1 MGGTGSVVRRFH
13 IEIAWGIFACANLVA
28 MFVFPVQAT
37 VPFHFIWI
45 SLTLVYGYRTWDSR
59 PTLIVL
65 GLVMLTTT
73 FGEVHATREWAEL
86 SEIPLMAAMFL
97 AMVWHARR
105 RQRAIEDLRVGAERE
120 RDFLRDASHHLR
132 TPITIAVGHAEI
144 VRDVVEDPRTVDDV
158 DVVLD
163 ELHNLGEIANR
174 ILMLATADHPEYL
187 RPEPLAVD
195 AFVQRVG
202 DRWCIAADRDWQI
215 DCGSAA
221 VIKAD
226 RDQIERSLDAILEN
240 SVNHTTDADSIRIT
254 TSTGGGVV
262 AITVT
267 DTGSGIPR
275 AHLPHVFERFFGTN
289 TGSRR
294 GTGLGL
300 AIVQSVAEAHGG
312 KAAITSEEGVG
323 TAVTLSLPLGADA
336 GVAAGSLLARERA

>member
-1 MGGTGSVVRRFH
+1 MGGTDSVVRKFH
-13 IEIAWGIFACANLVA
+13 IEIAWAIFASANLVA
-28 MFVFPVQAT
+28 MFVFPAQVT

-45 SLTLVYGYRTWDSR
+45 SLTLVYGYRTWEPR

-65 GLVMLTTT
+65 GIVMFTTT
-73 FGEVHATREWAEL
+73 FGEVNSTRAWAEL

-105 RQRAIEDLRVGAERE
+105 RQRAIEDLRIGAERE

-132 TPITIAVGHAEI
+132 TPITIAVGHAEL
-144 VRDVVEDPRTVDDV
+144 VRHAVEDPRTVDDV

-187 RPEPLAVD
+187 RPEDLALD
-195 AFVQRVG
+195 AFVQRIG
-202 DRWCIAADRDWQI
+202 DRWSTAADRDWQI
-215 DCGSAA
+215 DCGSTV
-221 VIKAD
+221 VIEAD
-226 RDQIERSLDAILEN
+226 RDQIERALDAIVEN
-240 SVNHTTDADSIRIT
+240 SVNHTTAADSIQIT
-254 TSTGGGVV
+254 TSTNGGTV

-289 TGSRR
+289 SGSRR

-323 TAVTLSLPLGADA
+323 TIVTLTLPVGADR
-336 GVAAGSLLARERA
+336 GVAAATLLARERA